1 MSIKASADNIVTQMS
16 ISDTRALFG
25 DSISGTVKSSSG
37 TAWTQCTFSYVGSV
51 SSVSVSGMNLDV
63 NDFAN
68 NVSQFPDYGA
78 IIYSCPVSAVSSYYD
93 FILDIPVYFPDYA
106 LGAIGISNML
116 DGHSWSGITQS
127 GNVVSSYPDNYYSGF
142 DAVAAREP
150 STVYGAY
157 LYNNSFYRLF
167 PYLVD
172 SNGEYLFSLHVQS
185 VRSYASNGQPC
196 VFMMIF
202 CPNVGS
208 LPSNTEPV
216 STTTTTDSG
225 AGSVTTVSGGD
236 INVDVNIDLDET
248 NSILEDILEGI
259 SSFVTDIIEGVVYIF
274 KPVDDDYIEN
284 WLDDMADV
292 ISEAFSDK
300 VDIDILRDILIDL
313 GSYGATTSIEFPS
326 FSIGDYTFPAR
337 AVALRPAGF
346 DSLFNLVETAI
357 NLVCTIWVFNM
368 VLMRI
373 KAVFVGESV
382 VEVEG
387 DVE

>member
-1 MSIKASADNIVTQMS
+1 MS

-25 DSISGTVKSSSG
+25 DTISGTVKSSSG
-37 TAWTQCTFSYVGSV
+37 SAWTQCTFSYVGSV
-51 SSVSVSGMNLDV
+51 SSVSVSGMNLAA
-63 NDFAN
+63 NDFVN
-68 NVSQFPDYGA
+68 NVSQFPEHA
-78 IIYSCPVSAVSSYYD
+78 ALLYSCPVPAVSAYYD
-93 FILDIPVYFPDYA
+93 FILDIPVYYPDYA
-106 LGAIGISNML
+106 SGAIGISNML
-116 DGHSWSGITQS
+116 DGHDWSGITQS

-142 DAVAAREP
+142 DAVVAREP

-157 LYNNSFYRLF
+157 HYDSTFYRLF

-172 SNGEYLFSLHVQS
+172 SNGEYLSSLHVQS
-185 VRSYASNGQPC
+185 VRSYAVNYQPA
-196 VFMMIF
+196 VLMMIF
-202 CPNVGS
+202 CPNVGGR
-208 LPSNTEPV
+208 PSNTEPV
-216 STTTTTDSG
+216 QTTTTETSSG
-225 AGSVTTVSGGD
+225 GAVTSGD

-248 NSILEDILEGI
+248 NSILEDILQGITDFVADIVEGI
-259 SSFVTDIIEGVVYIF
+259 VYIF
-274 KPVDDDYIEN
+274 KPTDDDYLEN

-300 VDIDILRDILIDL
+300 VDIDILRDMLLDL
-313 GSYGATTSIEFPS
+313 GSYGATTSIQFPS

-346 DSLFNLVETAI
+346 DTLFNFVETAV